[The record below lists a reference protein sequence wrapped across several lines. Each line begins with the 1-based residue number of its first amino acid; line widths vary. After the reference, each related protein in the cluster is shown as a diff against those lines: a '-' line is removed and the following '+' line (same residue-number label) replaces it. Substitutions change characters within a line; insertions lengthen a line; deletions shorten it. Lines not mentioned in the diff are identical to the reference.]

1 MREIV
6 NFNRKWAF
14 AKGVTEAPAELP
26 KLWDF
31 VNLPH
36 TWNGID
42 GQDGGGDYYRG
53 PACYAKAFQKTDL
66 PQAESYYLEINGANS
81 SADVYLNGKHLRHH
95 DGGYSTWRVDVT
107 EALDQEN
114 LLAIVVGLE
123 FVRMLI
129 DTTPTNI
136 LEVLTVAIT
145 RHVVLSHDDPW
156 SNVACIAC
164 IAGLFAIRRY
174 LVRRSELNE
183 EMVEVKN
190 L

>member
-1 MREIV
+1 MSSNKIPHSDNPKIQEKIDKAVHRDSVMDHTLRWVLHYIERFIAVVTIV
-6 NFNRKWAF
+6 ALLG
-14 AKGVTEAPAELP
+14 ALGLELVHMVTSGV
-26 KLWDF
+26 
-31 VNLPH
+31 
-36 TWNGID
+36 
-42 GQDGGGDYYRG
+42 
-53 PACYAKAFQKTDL
+53 
-66 PQAESYYLEINGANS
+66 SYFSNVETL
-81 SADVYLNGKHLRHH
+81 LHH
-95 DGGYSTWRVDVT
+95 ILT
-107 EALDQEN
+107 
-114 LLAIVVGLE
+114 IVVGLE

-183 EMVEVKN
+183 EMVEVKD
-190 L
+190 